1 MPPSPQNFRP
11 ELETLSRLFH
21 AKLAELG
28 EFAAV
33 SAGELPAL
41 YRKLLA
47 HDEHMTETVEA
58 YHGCPVDVRVL
69 ARRADEGLY
78 SREIL
83 LARQT
88 DGRVVQ
94 FGVVRIHF
102 EFLAPH
108 VREEII
114 SEREPLGRIL
124 ARHNVLRRVQ
134 LHELWRVACGVDLAR
149 HFGAPVGAETY
160 GRTAIIEC
168 NGLPAIELVEIV
180 APVVE

>member
-83 LARQT
+83 LAP
-88 DGRVVQ
+88 GRNTVGRGADCTIPVDHSTLSRTHAAIEES
-94 FGVVRIHF
+94 GGA
-102 EFLAPH
+102 LA
-108 VREEII
+108 VSVSSSGR
-114 SEREPLGRIL
+114 SSGRI
-124 ARHNVLRRVQ
+124 VCP
-134 LHELWRVACGVDLAR
+134 LHTATAYSRA
-149 HFGAPVGAETY
+149 FSSS
-160 GRTAIIEC
+160 RT
-168 NGLPAIELVEIV
+168 LPGQG
-180 APVVE
+180 